1 MNTPTNMM
9 AHNMQQKLT
18 ALPRPALSPVN
29 HTMLSSSLPNFRRFL
44 AVSTP
49 TPKATPTHHT
59 ATPRMMMMASP
70 DAAFNPFLTLHST
83 PKNSSMLE
91 PSPCA
96 VDGCD
101 KFAKMHHYC
110 LAHFRAAASAMT
122 PVVRRGATPISPACS
137 SISDRP
143 KYANRRCKHL
153 GCSKYGLAGGFCIS
167 HGGGKKCLDDGCDTT
182 AQSGGYCKSHG
193 GGSRCR
199 FENCHRIAKRK
210 GVCKEHGGRHLC
222 KVDGCGKCAHK
233 SGLCVGHGGGRKCSV
248 DGCTKTAQGKG
259 VCYTHGGGK
268 RCSLD
273 GCSHAARRGG
283 FCITHTAKSA

>member
-1 MNTPTNMM
+1 MNTPTH
-9 AHNMQQKLT
+9 AHPAVFL
-18 ALPRPALSPVN
+18 RPALSPAN
-29 HTMLSSSLPNFRRFL
+29 HTAAASSALPSFHRF
-44 AVSTP
+44 VSCSTP
-49 TPKATPTHHT
+49 STTPSHKRLPPL
-59 ATPRMMMMASP
+59 TPRQVDMAP
-70 DAAFNPFLTLHST
+70 FNPFLTVVGSPKPTVDAT
-83 PKNSSMLE
+83 P
-91 PSPCA
+91 CV
-96 VDGCD
+96 VDLCD
-101 KFAKMHHYC
+101 RFAKMNQLC
-110 LAHFRAAASAMT
+110 LNHFRQCFATPPAAAPQQMPAT
-122 PVVRRGATPISPACS
+122 PVSPAM
-137 SISDRP
+137 SDVRP

-167 HGGGKKCLDDGCDTT
+167 HGGGKKCLDEGCDTT

-199 FENCHRIAKRK
+199 FDNCHRIAKRK

-268 RCSLD
+268 RCSLE
-273 GCSHAARRGG
+273 GCNHAARRGG
-283 FCITHTAKSA
+283 FCITHTDKAKASAL